1 MVLGELAASC
11 CLSHRRSVQARTA
24 VAECMFEQKTT
35 GGESIIKQGETG
47 DVVYVVETGKYDVFL
62 EQVWAEHV
70 GAGWGWGGNGAC
82 VG

>member
-1 MVLGELAASC
+1 
-11 CLSHRRSVQARTA
+11 
-24 VAECMFEQKTT
+24 MFEQKTT